1 MKVQA
6 KPIFLA
12 ISTRFMNKNLLCFF
26 ITIVCYSPTI
36 SSAQESCSCKE
47 ANTLK
52 SRQDSIRILP
62 NSSMSRCKAIG
73 FELITDSLLKNKQ
86 TDEAEKYLE
95 RIEHFYKK
103 ADCDKSQKKNLI
115 RLYIALY
122 DLKASYNQLLEY
134 QLQLLSLAEAENDET
149 EIGSAL
155 LNIAQ
160 VFNRLKQADKGMEF
174 TRKSIPLITKMKAS
188 VLKAELL
195 NKITARYFFYAQ
207 DYNNK
212 LYADTALL
220 FVNTAYKTAKEVNS
234 IKEQII
240 ALTRLSAIAESK
252 NEYSKALNFIDSA
265 LNMCRP
271 GINNRQY
278 VTLYGD
284 KGFIYFKLNNF
295 KEARRYADSGLKY
308 SMEEKYPPLIS
319 NSYSLIYDIEVAAEN
334 YKEALWARDNQK
346 KISDSLFTSERT
358 KTVNELEKK
367 YNQAKNE
374 RTIKELSQQKQIYL
388 LLALAGLLALLL
400 IGFLLHQQSLK
411 HKQVV
416 LETELRLNRARMN
429 PHFFFNALASL
440 QSLALKESN
449 PTNIATNLSKFSHIM
464 RETLESTY
472 NDYITIEEE
481 AHFLKEY
488 LDLQQIRF
496 PQKFKYEIQIDD
508 NVEADELMVP
518 SMIVQPFVENSI
530 EHGFSNI
537 DYTGIILVHFIKTA
551 SALQIIIKDNGKGF
565 APNQEEKGKHIS
577 RAGQIVRERIDLLNL
592 KLNSKAGFQISESA
606 DKGVEVKI
614 MLPEIY
620 SNSK

>member
-1 MKVQA
+1 MTSIKLIGLFVFTLCLQA
-6 KPIFLA
+6 A
-12 ISTRFMNKNLLCFF
+12 
-26 ITIVCYSPTI
+26 
-36 SSAQESCSCKE
+36 SSAQSKCSCSE
-47 ANTLK
+47 AITLTTRK
-52 SRQDSIRILP
+52 DSLEILP
-62 NSSMSRCKAIG
+62 KSSSPLCKALG
-73 FELITDSLLKNKQ
+73 YELITDSLLKNKQ
-86 TDEAEKYLE
+86 TDEAESYLE
-95 RIEHFYKK
+95 QINSLYKK
-103 ADCDKSQKKNLI
+103 AGCDQAQEKKMIMLF
-115 RLYIALY
+115 IALY
-122 DLKASYNQLLEY
+122 DLKASYTQLLDY
-134 QLQLLSLAEAENDET
+134 QLKLLALAEAAKDEVET
-149 EIGSAL
+149 GATL

-174 TRKSIPLITKMKAS
+174 TRRSIPLIQKMELS
-188 VLKAELL
+188 VQKAELL
-195 NKITARYFFYAQ
+195 NKITARYFFYSQ
-207 DYNNK
+207 DYNDK
-212 LYADTALL
+212 RHADTALI
-220 FVNTAYKTAKEVNS
+220 FVNAAYKTAKEVNS

-240 ALTRLSAIAESK
+240 ALTRMSAIAESR
-252 NEYSKALNFIDSA
+252 NEYSKALNYIDSA
-265 LNMCRP
+265 LKMCKP

-284 KGFIYFKLNNF
+284 KGFIYFKLNNY

-308 SMEEKYPPLIS
+308 STEEKYPPLIS
-319 NSYSLIYDIEVAAEN
+319 NSYSLIYEIEIAAKN

-346 KISDSLFTSERT
+346 KISDSLFTAERT

-388 LLALAGLLALLL
+388 LLALAGFLALVL
-400 IGFLLHQQSLK
+400 IGFLLRQQSLK

-440 QSLALKESN
+440 QNLALTENNSK
-449 PTNIATNLSKFSHIM
+449 TMAANLSKFSHIM

-481 AHFLKEY
+481 THFLKEY
-488 LDLQQIRF
+488 LDLQQLRF
-496 PQKFKYEIQIDD
+496 PEKFSYQIQIDD

-537 DYTGIILVHFIKTA
+537 AYAGTILVHFMKTA

-565 APNQEEKGKHIS
+565 VQNENEKGNHIS

-592 KLNSKAGFQISESA
+592 KLNSKASFQISELG

-614 MLPEIY
+614 ILPEIY